1 MLDNLR
7 RSKTLRGLLAATA
20 GFLLYGG
27 WAFFINYEHGL
38 DAGIKAGFTQGSYSF
53 TLTLIMAFFMEW
65 VFGLSDNPKRQFS
78 QTFFTTCLMIYSTSW
93 NTGNFS
99 NYPARCHF
107 QHFLYPFLHLGIIQT
122 TAKLNDY
129 PALTAPHHHSRQVVV
144 SRFPRTDES
153 VAHTVPALNHG
164 HNHTSALSNI
174 FSYSRAA
181 ASL

>member
-38 DAGIKAGFTQGSYSF
+38 NAGIKAGFTQGSYSF

-78 QTFFTTCLMIYSTSW
+78 QTFFTTCLLIYSTSW
-93 NTGNFS
+93 GVNFLAGT
-99 NYPARCHF
+99 PEI
-107 QHFLYPFLHLGIIQT
+107 FLTILPGATFSTFYTLSYTLALFKLRQNLT
-122 TAKLNDY
+122 TTR
-129 PALTAPHHHSRQVVV
+129 P
-144 SRFPRTDES
+144 
-153 VAHTVPALNHG
+153 
-164 HNHTSALSNI
+164 
-174 FSYSRAA
+174 
-181 ASL
+181 